1 MTLTATH
8 LPVSVTRRAA
18 SARTDA
24 LAQVGLNWFAIVMG
38 TGILANAAATLPL
51 QLPGQRAA
59 ATGIWLLATV
69 VLAAL
74 GLVWAVRMIRHRGQ
88 VRAERDHPVLAHFSG
103 APPMA
108 LLTVGAGAMLL
119 GKDVIGEPT
128 AVALDWVLWPL
139 GTALGLA
146 TAVAVPYRMITR
158 TPAGAPDAAF
168 GGWLMPVVPP
178 MVSAATG
185 VLLLPHTP
193 PGQARVTLLACCG
206 AMFGLSL
213 IAALITTT
221 MIWSKLMHFGAPTAA
236 LVPTLWIVLGPLGQ
250 SVTAMRRNG
259 RRSARRGRAR
269 AGRRIGAGRHRFRDR
284 RLGFRDAVVDVGA
297 RGHRAHLPVGR
308 ARLLTHLVGFH
319 LPAGYLRHREHRA
332 VRAHRRGVVRRR
344 GGRAVRAAGRRLVHG
359 RAAHRARRPG
369 RFAAT
374 SGRCGT
380 GVIVPTG
387 TAAHRAPVRCVSR
400 RTPSQSPI
408 SVLAP

>member
-8 LPVSVTRRAA
+8 RPVTVTRRTV
-18 SARTDA
+18 SARTGA

-59 ATGIWLLATV
+59 ATGVWVLATLL
-69 VLAAL
+69 LAAL
-74 GLVWAVRMIRHRGQ
+74 GLVWAVRMIRHRGH

-119 GKDVIGEPT
+119 GKDVIGESA
-128 AVALDWVLWPL
+128 AVAMDWVLWPL

-221 MIWSKLMHFGAPTAA
+221 MIWSKLMHFGAPAAA

-250 SVTAMRRNG
+250 SVTAAGAMADAAPAVATPAQAAGVALAATVFGIATWGFAMLWLTLALAVTVRTF
-259 RRSARRGRAR
+259 R
-269 AGRRIGAGRHRFRDR
+269 AGG
-284 RLGFRDAVVDVGA
+284 LGFSLTWWGFTFPLGTCVTGSTALFAHTGAELFAVAAVALYALLAVAWCTVASRTALGVRDGS
-297 RGHRAHLPVGR
+297 
-308 ARLLTHLVGFH
+308 LLR
-319 LPAGYLRHREHRA
+319 PAA
-332 VRAHRRGVVRRR
+332 
-344 GGRAVRAAGRRLVHG
+344 
-359 RAAHRARRPG
+359 P
-369 RFAAT
+369 
-374 SGRCGT
+374 
-380 GVIVPTG
+380 
-387 TAAHRAPVRCVSR
+387 APV
-400 RTPSQSPI
+400 
-408 SVLAP
+408 

>member
-8 LPVSVTRRAA
+8 RPVSVTRRA

-51 QLPGQRAA
+51 QFPGQRAA
-59 ATGIWLLATV
+59 ATGIWLLATLL
-69 VLAAL
+69 LAAL

-119 GKDVIGEPT
+119 GKDVIGEPA

-250 SVTAMRRNG
+250 SVTAAGAMADAAPAVAAPAQAAGLALAATVFGIAAWGFAMLWLTLALAVTVRTF
-259 RRSARRGRAR
+259 RS
-269 AGRRIGAGRHRFRDR
+269 GA
-284 RLGFRDAVVDVGA
+284 LGFSLTWWGFTFPLGTCVTGSTALFAHTGAELFAVAAVALYGLLAVAWRTVAPRTALGVRDGS
-297 RGHRAHLPVGR
+297 
-308 ARLLTHLVGFH
+308 LLR
-319 LPAGYLRHREHRA
+319 PA
-332 VRAHRRGVVRRR
+332 
-344 GGRAVRAAGRRLVHG
+344 
-359 RAAHRARRPG
+359 
-369 RFAAT
+369 
-374 SGRCGT
+374 
-380 GVIVPTG
+380 
-387 TAAHRAPVRCVSR
+387 APA
-400 RTPSQSPI
+400 
-408 SVLAP
+408 SV